1 MPLRKLAPHM
11 LWRRALNYAPWVM
24 QAVAIVSFALALC
37 SRPVVLALLV
47 VTLSVHAFTAAW
59 LCWFLWPHRAV
70 SSCGGSE
77 KTDHTARSGESEDVA
92 PGISIIKPLS
102 GTNDTL
108 LENLESC
115 FVLAYPRFELLFCV
129 DSPND
134 EAVQVVQQLME
145 RHPKVDAKLLFG
157 NADELEGASPKVRNV
172 AKGYKHA
179 KYDVFWSMDAKIRT
193 CAADAHAMV
202 AKLLQHPSVGLVHQL
217 PWTRAAD
224 DTGGILERMFFAG
237 SHARSYCLINGI
249 GLPCTNGMSTM
260 CTRSSWSAIGG
271 CKALATT
278 VAEDSLIGILM
289 QSKGYTCAMAA
300 VPCVQNPPPMPI
312 CRIIERRARWY
323 QLRVFEMDGGRWVA
337 PFDLWLEH
345 VALVCLV
352 AAYLRCV
359 SATLACVALCATID
373 TCYAHLIDL
382 ATRTSL
388 GASKLGVRAILKYPA
403 LWLLNLLLPFAVM
416 CKGLSSATIVWN
428 CNGTLKPM
436 HPRPYSEKPVE
447 VGVCN
452 VLHWAGQ
459 RQCSRSAKA

>member
-1 MPLRKLAPHM
+1 MPMHDLSLGG
-11 LWRRALNYAPWVM
+11 LWQRALNCAPWVM
-24 QAVAIVSFALALC
+24 QAVAIISFGLALC

-47 VTLSVHAFTAAW
+47 VMLGVHTFTAAW
-59 LCWFLWPHRAV
+59 LCWFLWPHRV
-70 SSCGGSE
+70 VSCGGSG
-77 KTDHTARSGESEDVA
+77 HTAQSHESEDVA

-115 FVLAYPRFELLFCV
+115 FELAYPRFELLFCV
-129 DSPND
+129 HGPDD
-134 EAVQVVQQLME
+134 EAVPVVQQLMA
-145 RHPKVDAKLLFG
+145 RHPKVDAQLLFG

-172 AKGYKHA
+172 AKGYEHA
-179 KYDVFWSMDAKIRT
+179 KYDVIWSMDAKIRT

-217 PWTRAAD
+217 PWARAGV
-224 DTGGILERMFFAG
+224 DTSGTLERMFFAG

-249 GLPCTNGMSTM
+249 GLPCTNGMSIM
-260 CTRSSWSAIGG
+260 CKRSSWNAIGG

-289 QSKGYTCAMAA
+289 QSKGYSCAMAA
-300 VPCVQNPPPMPI
+300 VPCVQNPPPVPI
-312 CRIIERRARWY
+312 RSIIERRARWY

-337 PFDLWLEH
+337 PFELWLEH
-345 VALVCLV
+345 AALLCLV
-352 AAYLRCV
+352 AAYLRSI
-359 SATLACVALCATID
+359 SATLACAALCATID
-373 TCYAHLIDL
+373 TWYARRIDV
-382 ATRTSL
+382 ATRARL
-388 GASKLGVRAILKYPA
+388 GASKLGIFTILTYPA

-447 VGVCN
+447 TGVCN

-459 RQCSRSAKA
+459 RQCCQAPKA